1 MSDRRDFLKGLAAIT
16 TTLMWTS
23 TDAHGHPIVPR
34 DRLGDLLPM
43 RMLGNTGEKVTMLG
57 IGGAHVGREN
67 EKMAEAIIEKAIEGG
82 VRFFD
87 NAEMYNSGRAET
99 YYGKFLSPKYRDVAF
114 IMTKTT
120 AKDARTAK
128 NHLEDSLRRLNT
140 DYIDLWQIHA
150 ITSPGDVDR
159 RIDQG
164 VLEVVL
170 QAQEEGKTRYVGF
183 TGHTDF
189 HAHQRMLEQTDQLQ
203 TAQMPIN
210 MFDPN
215 YKSFIKNVLPK
226 LVDRNMGVLAMKT
239 LSNGGFF
246 GGTTHFKHGDN
257 AKIVPDVA
265 TIREALH
272 FVWSLPV
279 SVIITGASTPEML
292 QEKIDLAREFKGMS
306 EETRME
312 LIARVAGF
320 DGSKI
325 EYYKA

>member
-1 MSDRRDFLKGLAAIT
+1 
-16 TTLMWTS
+16 
-23 TDAHGHPIVPR
+23 
-34 DRLGDLLPM
+34 
-43 RMLGNTGEKVTMLG
+43 
-57 IGGAHVGREN
+57 
-67 EKMAEAIIEKAIEGG
+67 
-82 VRFFD
+82 
-87 NAEMYNSGRAET
+87 
-99 YYGKFLSPKYRDVAF
+99 
-114 IMTKTT
+114 
-120 AKDARTAK
+120 
-128 NHLEDSLRRLNT
+128 
-140 DYIDLWQIHA
+140 
-150 ITSPGDVDR
+150 VDG
-159 RIDQG
+159 RIDHG
-164 VLEVVL
+164 VLDVVL

-215 YKSFIKNVLPK
+215 YKSFIKNVMPT
-226 LVDRNMGVLAMKT
+226 LVERNMGVLAMKT

-246 GGTTHFKHGDN
+246 GGTRHFSHGEN
-257 AKIVPDVA
+257 PKIVPDVA

-279 SVIITGASTPEML
+279 SVLITGASSPEML
-292 QEKIDLAREFKGMS
+292 QEKIDLAREFKGMN
-306 EETRME
+306 EDTRME